1 MIMELNSLEMG
12 MDLILWRHADA
23 EDGVPDTSRKL
34 TAKGEKQAQ
43 LMGQWL
49 KSNLPDK
56 VRVLASPTRR
66 TQQTAQALSK
76 SFETVKS
83 IGPGADAASVLAA
96 AGWPDSK
103 GAVVVVGHQPTLARV
118 AALLLSGTE
127 SDWNIKKGSVWWFC
141 NRKRQDE
148 TQTVLRV
155 MMTSEY
161 L

>member
-1 MIMELNSLEMG
+1 

-23 EDGVPDTSRKL
+23 EDGVPDAGRKL

-49 KSNLPDK
+49 KSNLPDQF
-56 VRVLASPTRR
+56 RVLASPTRR
-66 TQQTAQALSK
+66 TQQTAQALTK
-76 SFETVKS
+76 TFETVQA
-83 IGPGADAASVLAA
+83 IGPGADAISVLAA
-96 AGWPDSK
+96 AGWPDAK

-118 AALLLSGTE
+118 AAFLLAGAE
-127 SDWNIKKGSVWWFC
+127 SDWSMKKGSVWWLS
-141 NRKRQDE
+141 NRVRQDE

-155 MMTSEY
+155 MMSPEF

>member
-1 MIMELNSLEMG
+1 MIMELNSAEMG

-56 VRVLASPTRR
+56 FRVLASPTRR
-66 TQQTAQALSK
+66 TQQTAQALTK
-76 SFETVKS
+76 SFEIVKS

-103 GAVVVVGHQPTLARV
+103 GAVLVVGHQPTLARV

-127 SDWNIKKGSVWWFC
+127 SDWSMKKGSVWWFN
-141 NRKRQDE
+141 NRKRLDE

-155 MMTSEY
+155 MLTSEF

>member
-1 MIMELNSLEMG
+1 

-23 EDGVPDTSRKL
+23 EDGVPDANRKL

-56 VRVLASPTRR
+56 FRVLASPTRR
-66 TQQTAQALSK
+66 TQQTAQALAK
-76 SFETVKS
+76 TFETVKS
-83 IGPGADAASVLAA
+83 IGPGADAVTVLAA
-96 AGWPDSK
+96 AGWPDAK
-103 GAVVVVGHQPTLARV
+103 RAVVVTGHQPALARV
-118 AALLLSGTE
+118 AAFLLAGAE
-127 SDWNIKKGSVWWFC
+127 SDWNMKKGSVWWIS
-141 NRKRQDE
+141 NRVRQGK

-155 MMTSEY
+155 MMSPEF